1 MELAI
6 ISSSG
11 QANKVT
17 VSDTTFAAEFNE
29 GLVHQVVTAY
39 MAGGRAGT
47 SAQKTRAEVRGGGKK
62 PWRQKGTGRARAGS
76 IRSPIWR
83 SGGVT
88 FASKPRNYEQKVNR
102 KMYRA
107 AIKSI
112 LSELVRQERLVVIDE
127 LKIDQPKTK
136 ELISRLQQFNI
147 DTSVLIVTDKMDI
160 NTELASRNLY
170 KVGICQVNELGPV
183 HLLQFEKVLMTADA
197 LKNIEERL
205 V

>member
-6 ISSSG
+6 IGANG
-11 QANKVT
+11 QSNKVT
-17 VSDTTFAAEFNE
+17 VSDANFAAEFNE

-39 MAGGRAGT
+39 MAAGRAGT

-88 FASKPRNYEQKVNR
+88 FASKTRSYEQKVNR

-107 AIKSI
+107 ALKSV
-112 LSELVRQERLVVIDE
+112 LSELVRQDRLVIVDE
-127 LKIDQPKTK
+127 FNLEQPKTK
-136 ELISRLQQFNI
+136 QLVTKLQQYNI
-147 DTSVLIVTDKMDI
+147 DTSVLIVTNKMDV
-160 NTELASRNLY
+160 NVELAGRNLY
-170 KVGICQVNELGPV
+170 KVGICQATEVGPL
-183 HLLQFEKVLMTADA
+183 HLIQYEKVLMTADA